1 MWYIRLGTRTTGPYT
16 IEELKTLRGRG
27 QFSPLHMISRNGRD
41 WQSAADLVQ
50 QMDRA
55 DLSQSPAGKQPVK
68 TADTSEDAAVWYYL
82 APDRSQ
88 VGPGSFSELAR
99 LARRGELLG
108 TTLVCKTGD
117 TAWIAA
123 SNVPELSGLFPK
135 KQAFPFRLPFQSQL
149 QFRRT
154 MLIVGIVM
162 AVLIALPL
170 AGLLIRYSL
179 KLFQGSS
186 ASFVAGPLDESSM
199 SDAVGLVVGTF
210 RPIVP
215 GEASPA
221 RQKFGT
227 GTAFAITPDG
237 YLLTNDH
244 VAVMADESHVRKVMH
259 ENFLGMAQ
267 VTLEKAAGE
276 SDAETRGKLIL
287 RAEAFKGLAGLYLNN
302 QQSLETKLTV
312 LFDGV
317 SFDARVIHR
326 DSRQGRD
333 MAILKIER
341 VPRPCFALCSSEKP
355 QKGSRAWIA
364 GFPGIANQARTFE
377 AAVIEDLNQQMGT
390 DPVDALQPAQLE
402 HSLTEGIVNRV
413 VEQPSGLWEIEHSV
427 QMNQGNSGGP
437 MFREDGTVVGLVNA
451 FVKKDDN
458 RQNLAQSIAQF
469 RKDLESH
476 IPSPI
481 TWRD

>member
-1 MWYIRLGTRTTGPYT
+1 MWYIRIGTRTTGPHT

-27 QFSPLHMISRNGRD
+27 QFSPLHLISRNGRD
-41 WQSAADLVQ
+41 WQSAADFVQ
-50 QMDRA
+50 QMDNA
-55 DLSQSPAGKQPVK
+55 SLSQSPAQKPPTRTANPGK
-68 TADTSEDAAVWYYL
+68 EAAVWYYL

-88 VGPGSFSELAR
+88 VGPRTISELAQ
-99 LARRGELLG
+99 LAQSRELLN

-123 SNVPELSGLFPK
+123 SAIPELAGLFTK
-135 KQAFPFRLPFQSQL
+135 KRNFQVQ
-149 QFRRT
+149 RT
-154 MLIVGIVM
+154 AMIAGIIA
-162 AVLIALPL
+162 AVLITLPVV
-170 AGLLIRYSL
+170 GLLVKYSL
-179 KLFQGSS
+179 KLFQSTT
-186 ASFVAGPLDESSM
+186 ANCVAGPLDESAL
-199 SDAVGLVVGTF
+199 SDAVGLVVGTY

-221 RQKFGT
+221 RMKSGT

-244 VAVMADESHVRKVMH
+244 VAVMADEAHIRRLRS
-259 ENFLGMAQ
+259 EYFLTLAEDAAQ
-267 VTLEKAAGE
+267 RAIAE
-276 SDAETRGKLIL
+276 SDSEERQKLL
-287 RAEAFKGLAGLYLNN
+287 AFVEAFTNRAGLYMND
-302 QQSLETKLTV
+302 QQSLDPKLTV

-317 SFDARVIHR
+317 SFDAKVVHR

-341 VPRPCFALCSSEKP
+341 VPRPCFALSSSEKP
-355 QKGSRAWIA
+355 SKGSRAWVA
-364 GFPGIANQARTFE
+364 GFPGIANQARTAE
-377 AAVIEDLNQQMGT
+377 AAAIEDLNTQMGT
-390 DPVDALQPAQLE
+390 DPIDALQPAQLE

-427 QMNQGNSGGP
+427 QINQGNSGGP
-437 MFREDGTVVGLVNA
+437 VFREDGTVVGLVNRYMK
-451 FVKKDDN
+451 VDDN

-481 TWRD
+481 IWRD